1 MRNKTRQG
9 CWYFVLFSLLLF
21 AKISFATTN
30 PIDVNTN
37 HTVMR
42 DNSITFTADGV
53 NTGGTQYSSAEMVE
67 LGGSLYM
74 EAKVF
79 MKRYR
84 SGSGD
89 EELRIYF
96 SVHDTSNDSGD
107 SIEFVF
113 DRLHNHGS
121 GISDSAAED
130 VMLRIRR
137 TSCGA
142 PGSCSIERI
151 SRSGG
156 LFSTGSQIS
165 ISNAQVIADHAGEYS
180 TADSGLQSGWAGEL
194 VLTPADLGWGYF
206 PQVVGLLI
214 TAKSDGA
221 NAITNADGSGGA
233 PAPQASYPF
242 NNACSPTTSLDCNLN
257 NVNAA
262 DWANLKLRYP
272 VKYAVTL
279 DNSGS
284 MLAMDSGTDN
294 RWTRAKRAADLF
306 SATLGLFKDPY
317 NMFDDE
323 ISIAQYSWSCSG
335 NNATGDTTG
344 SVPGIGAGTAL
355 VDVSNP
361 PTGTSSLTSGNSAD
375 PAGNNCTPIRR
386 GVEFALND
394 QLSFVNPLPADRIK
408 EDRIAILL
416 SDGLHNMPPA
426 HVPYNPASDHT
437 AAEKAFSQV
446 RTISIGPDGIADT
459 TLLANIAT
467 AFNGGIAY
475 THEAKYNQTDAFD
488 DLLRAYLEALQ
499 APLAINQVGE
509 VGGFYNAGAPDKLVF
524 IGVWNTASDASQ
536 LVVKRNFISM
546 TPVAHYENTHIG
558 YAASVYI
565 NPDSPGDDL
574 SGSWEIDG
582 ASGGTAPDNEY
593 VLADLRVMARF
604 LVEQKPY
611 NAGESLL
618 LEVNLKDMAS
628 PLLGAE
634 VSVEVAKPG
643 EGLGNYLST
652 VQQNCEKKNPQLPSD
667 EDDDIRLS
675 CYGLTNV
682 PGCLPAK
689 TPTRENAFTST
700 VSVTGSND
708 PIPGRYALAE
718 YHFNRCE
725 KDGLDQDTLPGLK
738 LYDDGSHGDSIAND
752 GMYGLSYANTDLEG
766 SYTFRFHVRG
776 TTSDGLKFSRT
787 RMLSQF
793 VGILPDE
800 DNSEV
805 TSLSGSVIDG
815 WQVLSVYFLPRDQ
828 KGNYVG
834 PGFAHRYKVTI
845 QGGNLDGSLQDLNN
859 GTYLQ
864 QVRYSENGRKPTVTF
879 VDEEGGFEKIVNLG
893 GGVYEL
899 VPFVGISFF
908 DSALGLDDNIVFGG
922 RFNVALL
929 KQLYLEAEVGITLTE
944 TTSGNSGN
952 MIQTL
957 LSARYDITTANTR
970 YGQLTP
976 YVSAGA
982 GYVFFRGFGNDD
994 EAFAYQGS
1002 VGATLKLNN
1011 SFGLRLDGRVLQVDN
1026 VMGSGS
1032 TTNSQATL
1040 GLVFSF

>member
-1 MRNKTRQG
+1 M
-9 CWYFVLFSLLLF
+9 
-21 AKISFATTN
+21 
-30 PIDVNTN
+30 
-37 HTVMR
+37 
-42 DNSITFTADGV
+42 
-53 NTGGTQYSSAEMVE
+53 
-67 LGGSLYM
+67 
-74 EAKVF
+74 
-79 MKRYR
+79 
-84 SGSGD
+84 
-89 EELRIYF
+89 
-96 SVHDTSNDSGD
+96 
-107 SIEFVF
+107 
-113 DRLHNHGS
+113 
-121 GISDSAAED
+121 
-130 VMLRIRR
+130 
-137 TSCGA
+137 
-142 PGSCSIERI
+142 
-151 SRSGG
+151 
-156 LFSTGSQIS
+156 
-165 ISNAQVIADHAGEYS
+165 
-180 TADSGLQSGWAGEL
+180 
-194 VLTPADLGWGYF
+194 
-206 PQVVGLLI
+206 
-214 TAKSDGA
+214 
-221 NAITNADGSGGA
+221 
-233 PAPQASYPF
+233 
-242 NNACSPTTSLDCNLN
+242 
-257 NVNAA
+257 
-262 DWANLKLRYP
+262 
-272 VKYAVTL
+272 
-279 DNSGS
+279 
-284 MLAMDSGTDN
+284 
-294 RWTRAKRAADLF
+294 
-306 SATLGLFKDPY
+306 
-317 NMFDDE
+317 
-323 ISIAQYSWSCSG
+323 
-335 NNATGDTTG
+335 
-344 SVPGIGAGTAL
+344 
-355 VDVSNP
+355 
-361 PTGTSSLTSGNSAD
+361 
-375 PAGNNCTPIRR
+375 
-386 GVEFALND
+386 
-394 QLSFVNPLPADRIK
+394 
-408 EDRIAILL
+408 
-416 SDGLHNMPPA
+416 
-426 HVPYNPASDHT
+426 
-437 AAEKAFSQV
+437 
-446 RTISIGPDGIADT
+446 
-459 TLLANIAT
+459 
-467 AFNGGIAY
+467 
-475 THEAKYNQTDAFD
+475 
-488 DLLRAYLEALQ
+488 
-499 APLAINQVGE
+499 
-509 VGGFYNAGAPDKLVF
+509 
-524 IGVWNTASDASQ
+524 
-536 LVVKRNFISM
+536 
-546 TPVAHYENTHIG
+546 
-558 YAASVYI
+558 
-565 NPDSPGDDL
+565 
-574 SGSWEIDG
+574 
-582 ASGGTAPDNEY
+582 
-593 VLADLRVMARF
+593 
-604 LVEQKPY
+604 
-611 NAGESLL
+611 
-618 LEVNLKDMAS
+618 
-628 PLLGAE
+628 
-634 VSVEVAKPG
+634 
-643 EGLGNYLST
+643 
-652 VQQNCEKKNPQLPSD
+652 
-667 EDDDIRLS
+667 
-675 CYGLTNV
+675 TNV